1 MEVLGTVLLV
11 RGQNSWGVAGTVGY
25 LGAVGGAGG
34 VRAQRHGMVTA
45 WGPWGQPGIRVS
57 QHLVSMRQ

>member
-25 LGAVGGAGG
+25 LGEQVE
-34 VRAQRHGMVTA
+34 
-45 WGPWGQPGIRVS
+45 
-57 QHLVSMRQ
+57 